1 MYFYKRNAI
10 FIYTKKRFNIVYV
23 RKSRGTKW
31 KQKEKGDEEERE
43 RERPTPGDPHT
54 FDNLYKCVCGWM
66 FIFLKEILITLLCD
80 VVNYCTILLNLLKI
94 N

>member
-31 KQKEKGDEEERE
+31 KQKEKGDEEERQ
-43 RERPTPGDPHT
+43 RESDPHLGT
-54 FDNLYKCVCGWM
+54 HIRSIIYINVYVVECLY
-66 FIFLKEILITLLCD
+66 FLK
-80 VVNYCTILLNLLKI
+80 KF
-94 N
+94 

>member
-31 KQKEKGDEEERE
+31 KQKEKGDEEEE
-43 RERPTPGDPHT
+43 RESDPHLGT
-54 FDNLYKCVCGWM
+54 HIRSIIYINVYVVECLY
-66 FIFLKEILITLLCD
+66 FLK
-80 VVNYCTILLNLLKI
+80 KF
-94 N
+94 